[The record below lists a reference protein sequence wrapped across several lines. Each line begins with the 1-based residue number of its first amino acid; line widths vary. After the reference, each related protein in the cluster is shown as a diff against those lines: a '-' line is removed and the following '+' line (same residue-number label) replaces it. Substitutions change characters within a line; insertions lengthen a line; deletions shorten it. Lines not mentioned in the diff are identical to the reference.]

1 MRKDASQYAEVHSR
15 DFEHKRGDLRGNR
28 RRSFNLRT
36 GGGGIAPSF
45 FLCFVLQ
52 IEYICNMRMKRN
64 YQLSKSMTLRLT
76 EEEKDWI
83 RTNSL
88 QGFSSDGEFVREI
101 LAFYREYIVK
111 QELEIDRV
119 RRITMPQ

>member
-1 MRKDASQYAEVHSR
+1 
-15 DFEHKRGDLRGNR
+15 
-28 RRSFNLRT
+28 
-36 GGGGIAPSF
+36 
-45 FLCFVLQ
+45 
-52 IEYICNMRMKRN
+52 
-64 YQLSKSMTLRLT
+64 MTLRLT